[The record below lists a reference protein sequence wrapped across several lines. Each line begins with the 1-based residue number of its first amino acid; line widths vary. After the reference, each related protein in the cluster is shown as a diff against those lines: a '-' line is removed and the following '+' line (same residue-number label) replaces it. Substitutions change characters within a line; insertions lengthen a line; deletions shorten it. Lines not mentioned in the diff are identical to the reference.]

1 MKSNGRVGVKKKRH
15 APCSDDAIAQLGR
28 DAQAADERVHDL
40 RAQTEA
46 AGLCGEPDDADGR
59 DQQDPE
65 QGVEF
70 DAHGA

>member
-1 MKSNGRVGVKKKRH
+1 MKSNGRVGVNDKRH

-28 DAQAADERVHDL
+28 DAQAADECIHDL